1 MSITVLKQVGNLR
14 VIPTVL
20 AMAAVSACSSA
31 SGPTAGAPSGHAPQ
45 AYEPLAS
52 TVATTSTLG
61 GSALR
66 WPAGDTKPEAISL
79 TGNRTGDTGRT
90 ALNDGTYLFVYVHG
104 TSAAGAILDGA
115 GASGTVGDNRFAG
128 TYDYVRAYNIQ
139 YPSGASQD
147 GLDGFAGV
155 ITAASDMPSG
165 GSATYTGEVAIDKF
179 AHGNTASTVHFDRGV
194 STLSVDFAAGTADV
208 DLGNFAARTT
218 GANVPI
224 SAATAPFDQITG
236 TGMTISGAHFT
247 GGNWVTLKG
256 GSVVNVV
263 GANPTSGS
271 NGTFF
276 GYDASVSAPDEVAG
290 VFVINGATAIITGRY
305 IAD

>member
-1 MSITVLKQVGNLR
+1 M
-14 VIPTVL
+14 
-20 AMAAVSACSSA
+20 
-31 SGPTAGAPSGHAPQ
+31 PQ

-66 WPAGDTKPEAISL
+66 WPAGNTTPESISL

-104 TSAAGAILDGA
+104 ASAAGAIADGA
-115 GASGTVGDNRFAG
+115 GATGTVGDSRFAG

-139 YPSGASQD
+139 FPIGSSYD
-147 GLDGFAGV
+147 GIDGFAGV
-155 ITAASDMPSG
+155 ITAASDTPSG
-165 GSATYTGEVAIDKF
+165 GSATYVGEVAIDKF
-179 AHGNTASTVHFDRGV
+179 AHGSTASTVHLDRGV
-194 STLSVDFAAGTADV
+194 STLSVDFAAGTANI
-208 DLGNFAARTT
+208 DLGNFLARTN

-224 SAATAPFDQITG
+224 SVAAAPFDQVTG

-256 GSVVNVV
+256 GSVVDVV
-263 GANPTSGS
+263 GAHPTANS

-276 GYDASVSAPDEVAG
+276 GYDASISAPDEVAG
-290 VFVINGATAIITGRY
+290 VFVIDGATAIITGRY
-305 IAD
+305 IGD